1 MNEHDHP
8 IDPENSLPP
17 ESDTSTSQAVEP
29 QPAEPPLARVV
40 RGLRELRQWSDSDDL
55 LTHFLEYVA
64 DLGIELY
71 PAQEEAILE
80 QMAGQHVILA
90 TPTGSGKSLVA
101 LALHLQAMVEG
112 KRSFYTAPTK
122 ALVNEKFF
130 ALCDAFGADQVGLLT
145 GDASVNRSASIIC
158 CTAEVLSN
166 MALRED
172 NLAVGYVVMD
182 EFHYY
187 GDRDRGVAWQIPLI
201 TMAQTQF
208 LLMSASLGDTSDIA
222 RRLEDFTG
230 RKVAQVF
237 SKDRPVPLEFLYRET
252 PLQETVEH
260 LLDHSGAPIYLVNFT
275 RRSCAEQAQ
284 NLMSINVTT
293 KDEKKRIGDQLAD
306 AVFDTPYGKEFQR
319 FIRHG
324 IGVHHGGLLPKYR
337 RVVERLSQSGLIKV
351 ISGTDTLGVG
361 VNIPIRSVVLR
372 QLFKF
377 DGQKTALLTARDF
390 HQISGRAGRKGF
402 DDQGTVVVQA
412 PEWIIE
418 NRKIAEKIAVQPH
431 LKKKLRKKR
440 PPTGSV
446 IWDETTFRKIV
457 AAQPEPL
464 EPQFH
469 VDYGMLVNLLSSQST
484 RVGGGYR
491 RLVELVSRAHMRR
504 SEKSAVLRHAKRLL
518 CDLMEAGI
526 VELRSNPNRQGRIV
540 VVHEALQKDFS
551 LHQSLSVYLLQ
562 ALDALTGDRPT
573 GANEPTGQG
582 STQQTPGGE
591 ATTNDGESTDG
602 ESTDGKS
609 TDGESTDGE
618 STDGESTDGES
629 TTNGPATEKP
639 AAVHGS
645 LALDILSLVESI
657 LEDPRDVLYRQVN
670 RLRGDLVARLKAEG
684 VEYEE
689 RMEQLEKVEYPKP
702 NADFIYA
709 TFNTFAKTRPW
720 LEDENIH
727 PKSVAREMYEGYFAF
742 NDYVRLYGLERSEGI
757 LLRYLSQV
765 YKTAVQS
772 VPSSYWNEDF
782 EDILAFLHDLVRRT
796 DDSLIQEWGL
806 LLETPDQALDET
818 AEEAAVI
825 HPLVPD
831 GSPDP
836 AATSAQWAAVDPTTH
851 PRAFAARVRNE
862 LHLLLKTLVQRKI
875 EDALQLIYDPDQR
888 WDSERLEQAMGACMA
903 DYGEVD
909 LAPAARQAHNTILR
923 RTSKGEWIA
932 QQKILS
938 MDGQDDWML
947 DCIVDLI
954 HPRDPNLPLITLQRI
969 GT

>member
-1 MNEHDHP
+1 MNEQDIP
-8 IDPENSLPP
+8 IDPETSAQP
-17 ESDTSTSQAVEP
+17 ESDTSTSQAVET
-29 QPAEPPLARVV
+29 QPAVPPLARVV
-40 RGLRELRQWSDSDDL
+40 RGLHELGQWYQTDDL
-55 LTHFLEYVA
+55 LTHFLEYVT

-101 LALHLQAMVEG
+101 MALHLQAMVEG

-145 GDASVNRSASIIC
+145 GDASVNRAAPIIC

-208 LLMSASLGDTSDIA
+208 LLMSASLGDTNDVA
-222 RRLEDFTG
+222 KRLEDFTG
-230 RKVAQVF
+230 SKVAQVS

-284 NLMSINVTT
+284 NIMSINVTT

-446 IWDETTFRKIV
+446 VWDETTFRKIV

-469 VDYGMLVNLLSSQST
+469 VDYGMLVNLLSSHST

-540 VVHEALQKDFS
+540 VVHEDLQKDFS

-562 ALDALTGDRPT
+562 ALDALTGDRPIDDGEPT
-573 GANEPTGQG
+573 VGTDNEPADNH
-582 STQQTPGGE
+582 E
-591 ATTNDGESTDG
+591 ATTSDGEPTHDEATTD
-602 ESTDGKS
+602 
-609 TDGESTDGE
+609 
-618 STDGESTDGES
+618 
-629 TTNGPATEKP
+629 GPATEKP
-639 AAVHGS
+639 ATVHSS
-645 LALDILSLVESI
+645 LALDVLSLVEAI

-670 RLRGDLVARLKAEG
+670 RLKGDLVARLKAEG

-689 RMEQLEKVEYPKP
+689 RMEQLDKVEHPKP

-709 TFNTFAKTRPW
+709 TFNTFAKPRPW

-806 LLETPDQALDET
+806 LLESPDQALDET
-818 AEEAAVI
+818 AQKAAVI

-831 GSPDP
+831 DVPDP
-836 AATSAQWAAVDPTTH
+836 AAASAQWAAVDPTTH

-862 LHLLLKTLVQRKI
+862 LHLLLKTLVQREI
-875 EDALQLIYDPDQR
+875 EAALQLIYDPDQD
-888 WDSERLEQAMGACMA
+888 WDAERLEQTMGACMA

-909 LAPAARQAHNTILR
+909 LTPVARQAHNTILR
-923 RTSKGEWIA
+923 RASKGEWIA

-938 MDGQDDWML
+938 IEGHDDWML

-969 GT
+969 GM